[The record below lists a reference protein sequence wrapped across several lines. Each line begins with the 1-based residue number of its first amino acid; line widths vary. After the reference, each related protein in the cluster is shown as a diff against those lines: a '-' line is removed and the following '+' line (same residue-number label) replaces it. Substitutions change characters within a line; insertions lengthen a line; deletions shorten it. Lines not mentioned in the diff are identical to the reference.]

1 MSTEEN
7 EAATDPVEDKDEL
20 EIAREASELAE
31 ADEVVETPAEADD
44 VVEMGG
50 SDDEAESPEV
60 SDEQDANDWGDVAP
74 PPEDTVPKAPEAPP
88 TEEEKEGDD
97 TENYDDFDGEKHVD
111 EYTRSFSGRGEKPIK
126 DDEEPDFAKYRTNVA
141 ERIYKARKAAAN
153 KEPTASPNLV
163 KHAQEY
169 QDWRAS
175 MALLNRNIAE
185 YATAM
190 KVLSEKRNQLFE
202 HYAELSKGTPLFDR
216 IGKPLTKDELAN
228 FEHVGD
234 IKTPEGIAERTKAI
248 MQTSEDIGPGSFW
261 AYQQLSMLQEELNV
275 LDFKNHTAK
284 YVDEWDDVVTSQ
296 LDSDAITV
304 RLLSKDKEKYTGKVE
319 TLRNKVNKIEHKGK
333 QVAPKKLSDKLIR
346 NEKKL
351 ADYDAQYEEKANGVS
366 VAFYEATERGW
377 VDLYPLMKNVMKF
390 EINRLGRES
399 SCYGSFH
406 STLAALKNDYREATK
421 DTPDHPNAGSKL

>member
-7 EAATDPVEDKDEL
+7 EAAIDPVEEKDEL
-20 EIAREASELAE
+20 EIAREAAELAE

-44 VVEMGG
+44 AVEMGG
-50 SDDEAESPEV
+50 SDEEAESPEV
-60 SDEQDANDWGDVAP
+60 SDEQDAKDWDDVAP
-74 PPEDTVPKAPEAPP
+74 PPADTVPEAPEAPP
-88 TEEEKEGDD
+88 TEEEKEADD
-97 TENYDDFDGEKHVD
+97 SETYDDFADEKKAD
-111 EYTRSFSGRGEKPIK
+111 EFAKPFSGRGEKTIK
-126 DDEEPDFAKYRTNVA
+126 KDEEPDFAKYSTNVA
-141 ERIYKARKAAAN
+141 ERIFMARKAAA
-153 KEPTASPNLV
+153 KREPTASPNLV

-175 MALLNRNIAE
+175 MALLNKNIDE

-234 IKTPEGIAERTKAI
+234 IKTPEGVVERTNAI
-248 MQTSEDIGPGSFW
+248 MQTSEDIGPGSLL
-261 AYQQLSMLQEELNV
+261 AYQQLSMLQEDLNV
-275 LDFKNHTAK
+275 LDFKNHTAN

-304 RLLSKDKEKYTGKVE
+304 RLLSRDKEKYAGKVDN
-319 TLRNKVNKIEHKGK
+319 LRKKVNKIEHKGK
-333 QVAPKKLSDKLIR
+333 QVAPKRLSDKLIR

-351 ADYDAQYEEKANGVS
+351 VDCDARYEEKANEVS

-377 VDLYPLMKNVMKF
+377 VDLYPLIKNVMKF